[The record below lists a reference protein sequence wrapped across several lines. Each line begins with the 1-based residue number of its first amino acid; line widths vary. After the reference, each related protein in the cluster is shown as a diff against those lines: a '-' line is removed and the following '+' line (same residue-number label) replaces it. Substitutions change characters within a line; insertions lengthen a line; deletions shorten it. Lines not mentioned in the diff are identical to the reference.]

1 MPAAAGSCLRQLRRL
16 FASPM
21 PRRTLDWKVN
31 QAVFYNSAAASLR
44 LADASQL
51 CLAPGNPN
59 LTVGVEV
66 HWLAF
71 VRM

>member
-1 MPAAAGSCLRQLRRL
+1 
-16 FASPM
+16 M